1 MADKRDYYEVLG
13 VDKNAD
19 DATIKKAYRQ
29 LAKKYHPD
37 ANPGEEAA
45 AKFKEASEAYA
56 VLSDAEK
63 RKQYDQFGHAAFDGA
78 GGAGGFDFSSMD
90 FSDIFGGFG
99 DIFGDIF
106 GGGRRG
112 SSRNSNGP
120 MRGADIRVGIRI
132 TFEEAVR
139 GCKKEVTINY
149 KETCS
154 SCNGSGAKAGT
165 SPETCSKCGGRGQ
178 FMSQQ
183 QTMFGVMQSLQTC
196 PNCNGTGQVIKEK
209 CPDCGGVGY
218 NNQKK
223 KVSVDIPAGI
233 DDRQSIRVSGYGE
246 PGKNGGPRGD
256 MLVDI
261 RVVSSSEFERD
272 GMDVYTKTY
281 ISFAQAALGGDI
293 RVKTIDGDV
302 KFPIKPGTQTGT
314 RIRLRGKG
322 ISHVRNSSVRGD
334 QYSTLV
340 VKVPTKL
347 SSEQKELIK
356 KLDEVSGNTL
366 KEFEEAPAH
375 EEKSKKKFFKK

>member
-1 MADKRDYYEVLG
+1 MAEKRDYYEVLG

-19 DATIKKAYRQ
+19 GAAIKKAYRK

-56 VLSDAEK
+56 VLSDPEK

-78 GGAGGFDFSSMD
+78 GGAGGFDFSGMD

-112 SSRNSNGP
+112 GSHNSNGP
-120 MRGADIRVGIRI
+120 MRGADIRVGMRI

-139 GCKKEVTINY
+139 GCKKEVTINF
-149 KETCS
+149 KETCD
-154 SCNGSGAKAGT
+154 SCSGSGAKAGT
-165 SPETCSKCGGRGQ
+165 SPITCPKCNGRGQ

-183 QTMFGVMQSLQTC
+183 QTLFGTMQSLQTC
-196 PNCNGTGQVIKEK
+196 PDCNGTGKIIKEK
-209 CPDCGGVGY
+209 CPDCYGAGY
-218 NNQKK
+218 ITKKK

-246 PGKNGGPRGD
+246 PGRNGGPRGD

-261 RVVSSSEFERD
+261 RVISNSEFERD

-322 ISHVRNSSVRGD
+322 ICHLRNENVRGD
-334 QYSTLV
+334 QYSTLI

-347 SSEQKELIK
+347 SNEQKELIK

-366 KEFEEAPAH
+366 KEFS
-375 EEKSKKKFFKK
+375 EEKKTEEKTKKKFFKK